1 MKNKTL
7 GSTPVENKTEH
18 NELNETTVIPKPSTT
33 KPSGQIIWN

>member
-1 MKNKTL
+1 MKNKSL

-33 KPSGQIIWN
+33 KPLEQII